1 MSTPVMSIGLR
12 KSSLSISVIE
22 VMDARIP
29 DIVLAAVDWQ
39 DVWDHNLRYDFN
51 SILLLSRLLTVPSS
65 FVTTDD

>member
-12 KSSLSISVIE
+12 KSSLSTSVIE

-51 SILLLSRLLTVPSS
+51 SIETVNGT
-65 FVTTDD
+65 FFFRNN